1 MSSVSLIDG
10 HIDEPRMTTEKAIK
24 MIDEYLLEPN
34 SIHRDWVE
42 CLQLCREA
50 LVKNDRQKAEIEKL
64 NIAFDAC
71 KKEYDDMFEIAK
83 NQKAE
88 IDILIRKK
96 ETLRDEI
103 AEQQAEIERLHERIA
118 KQTL

>member
-1 MSSVSLIDG
+1 MTDNDIKTISEKIDSLNKKILKSKFAEKVTESEMVSLIL
-10 HIDEPRMTTEKAIK
+10 A
-24 MIDEYLLEPN
+24 
-34 SIHRDWVE
+34 VQ
-42 CLQLCREA
+42 QL
-50 LVKNDRQKAEIEKL
+50 NRQKT
-64 NIAFDAC
+64 
-71 KKEYDDMFEIAK
+71 
-83 NQKAE
+83 E

>member
-1 MSSVSLIDG
+1 MTDNDIKTISEKIDSLHKKILKSKFAEKVTESEMVSLIL
-10 HIDEPRMTTEKAIK
+10 AVQW
-24 MIDEYLLEPN
+24 LN
-34 SIHRDWVE
+34 
-42 CLQLCREA
+42 
-50 LVKNDRQKAEIEKL
+50 RQKT
-64 NIAFDAC
+64 
-71 KKEYDDMFEIAK
+71 
-83 NQKAE
+83 E